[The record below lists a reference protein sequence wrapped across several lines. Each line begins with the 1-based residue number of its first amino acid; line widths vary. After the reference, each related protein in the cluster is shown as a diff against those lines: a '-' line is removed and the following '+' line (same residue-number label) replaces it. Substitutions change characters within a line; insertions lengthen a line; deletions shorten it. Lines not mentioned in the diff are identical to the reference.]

1 MLTKS
6 LSMEQVKRSRRTVTE
21 IRGLLELFHSSGQG
35 VKDFCI
41 ANGISETVFYK
52 WRGRYRMV
60 EEKNEFIP
68 LQLASSS
75 SPGLFAEVNG
85 IRIYQVVSA
94 SFLKELLP

>member
-1 MLTKS
+1 
-6 LSMEQVKRSRRTVTE
+6 MEQAKRSRRSSKE
-21 IRGLLELFHSSGQG
+21 IKELLELFDSSGIS
-35 VKDFCI
+35 VKQFCSS
-41 ANGISETVFYK
+41 NGISETVFYK

-94 SFLKELLP
+94 SFLKELLA

>member
-1 MLTKS
+1 
-6 LSMEQVKRSRRTVTE
+6 MEQAKRSRRSSKE
-21 IRGLLELFHSSGQG
+21 IKELLELFDSSGIS
-35 VKDFCI
+35 VKQFCSS
-41 ANGISETVFYK
+41 NGISETVFYK